1 MKNKTFLC
9 IANRRWDALWGESQ
23 KIMLRISK
31 NNTVLFF
38 EPGRGVNLPLLSE
51 IKRNFPNLFKLQLNR
66 ISENLINIPCPP
78 SLPIARRHLPRFL
91 LKITTPLVTKI
102 NTALKINHVRKAIKT
117 LNINEPILW
126 LYSPYYYDLVGK
138 FNEKLSV
145 YHNYD
150 EFADFNTN
158 ARVKELILHYDNEL
172 TRRVDLVF
180 ATSRPQW
187 KRRRAINPNSFF
199 VPNGVDF
206 ELFNRPLSEKLP
218 IPDDIKTIPHPII
231 GFAGM
236 LGNHIDVKLLL
247 EIAEQYP
254 KYSLVLLGPDLLPGS
269 EQLNQLRKKTNVHFL
284 GFKPM
289 EKLPDYVQ
297 TFDVALIPYELTG
310 HVLSGYPQKLHE
322 YLAVGRSIV
331 ATAMPEL
338 EPYKKWVNIARNNK
352 EFVQLIEI
360 AKDNYSDIV
369 INERVEVARKN
380 TWDNRVVQMYQHM
393 EEFVKAVETK

>member
-1 MKNKTFLC
+1 M
-9 IANRRWDALWGESQ
+9 
-23 KIMLRISK
+23 
-31 NNTVLFF
+31 
-38 EPGRGVNLPLLSE
+38 
-51 IKRNFPNLFKLQLNR
+51 
-66 ISENLINIPCPP
+66 
-78 SLPIARRHLPRFL
+78 
-91 LKITTPLVTKI
+91 TKI
-102 NTALKINHVRKAIKT
+102 NTALKVNHVRKAIKK
-117 LNINEPILW
+117 LKVKEPILW

-150 EFADFNTN
+150 EFADFSTN
-158 ARVKELILHYDNEL
+158 FRVKELILGYDNEL
-172 TRRVDLVF
+172 AKRVDLVF

-187 KRRRAINPNSFF
+187 KRRHAINPNSFF

-247 EIAEQYP
+247 EIANHYP
-254 KYSLVLLGPDLLPGS
+254 EYSLTLVGPDLLPKS
-269 EQLNQLRKKTNVHFL
+269 AQLTQLKHKSNVYFL

-289 EKLPDYVQ
+289 EKLPDYIQ
-297 TFDVALIPYELTG
+297 TFDVALIPYELVG

-322 YLAVGRSIV
+322 YLAAGRSIV

-338 EPYKKWVNIARNNK
+338 EPYKQWLNIAQNHA
-352 EFVQLIEI
+352 EFIRLIDA
-360 AKDNYSDIV
+360 AKDHYSDEI
-369 INERVEVARKN
+369 IKARAEVARQN
-380 TWDNRVVQMYQHM
+380 TWDNRVLQMYQHM
-393 EEFVKAVETK
+393 EKYLQQIGLKKMMLADGKLKEPSHD